1 MLACFCLTIAFSK
14 IYLLNIVIFLCMRLR
29 TSGCTWDL
37 KGTRHN
43 GLFDALP
50 PLAGPMNNANALL
63 TSLKYAFTSF
73 YYGTLMFVVCFPSNA
88 HIFTAKHRVFPALHQ
103 PQEPDLGHLQLMVV
117 HQRWVYYDQK
127 SPDSDERRRSEILSI
142 FRDQETN

>member
-14 IYLLNIVIFLCMRLR
+14 IYLLNIVISRCTRLL

-43 GLFDALP
+43 GLFAALP

-63 TSLKYAFTSF
+63 TSLTCF
-73 YYGTLMFVVCFPSNA
+73 YIPLLWNLNVTMFVVCFPSNA
-88 HIFTAKHRVFPALHQ
+88 HVFTAKH
-103 PQEPDLGHLQLMVV
+103 
-117 HQRWVYYDQK
+117 
-127 SPDSDERRRSEILSI
+127 
-142 FRDQETN
+142 